1 MATVEQLYNEWISLQ
16 PVDKAVQASIDQK
29 FMLEFNYNSNH
40 IEGNTLTYG
49 QTELLLMFGQVDSD
63 AKMSD
68 LEEMKAHNVCLKM
81 IQEEAGDAERPLTEY
96 FIRQLHKT
104 LLREDYEVHKQDKD
118 GNVIS
123 YVVHAGKY
131 KTRPNSVITP
141 TGERFEYASPEETPS
156 LMSDLVSWYNDA
168 VQQGNLSPI
177 EMASLFHYRYIRIHP
192 FEDGNGRIARLL
204 VNYVLLRA
212 NYPMIVIRSDDKEKY
227 LSVLNQCDVSVGLTP
242 AVGAA
247 AGLNSIFPFVEYM
260 KECLHRALDIRIRA
274 AKGESIEEEDDWKKK
289 IALKLQQRKDKPAR
303 TRELTTKAVREAFIP
318 AISHIA
324 ECLEYC
330 KSICFGIEYT
340 VYAGK
345 HYQNYYTDLKEFT
358 AFAEKNSFKYH
369 LKLYVKIRVA
379 EFLPEYDVMSELE
392 CCFNEFGYEL
402 VVKVNKTPLSIKF
415 RYGMV
420 PSMRQLK
427 QLSSCI
433 GNHIYEVYERYCE
446 DNDND

>member
-1 MATVEQLYNEWISLQ
+1 MATIEQLYNEWISLQ

-29 FMLEFNYNSNH
+29 FMLEFNFNSNH

-49 QTELLLMFGQVDSD
+49 QTELLLLFGQVDSD

-96 FIRQLHKT
+96 FIRQLHNT

-177 EMASLFHYRYIRIHP
+177 EMASLLHYRYIRIHP

-212 NYPMIVIRSDDKEKY
+212 NYPMIVIRSDEKEKY

-289 IALKLQQRKDKPAR
+289 IVLKAQQRRDKPAR
-303 TRELTTKAVREAFIP
+303 TRELTTMTIREAFVP
-318 AISHIA
+318 AVRHII
-324 ECLEYC
+324 ESLDVC
-330 KSICFGIEYT
+330 KSICFDIEYR
-340 VYAGK
+340 VYTGNN
-345 HYQNYYTDLKEFT
+345 YQNNYANIQDFFK
-358 AFAEKNSFKYH
+358 FAEKNNFQYH
-369 LKLYVKIRVA
+369 VKVHIKIRIA
-379 EFLPEYDVMSELE
+379 ELIPQYDISAVVE
-392 CCFNEFGYEL
+392 CLFNEFHYEFIT
-402 VVKVNKTPLSIKF
+402 KIDKTLSTIKF
-415 RYGMV
+415 RYRTV
-420 PSMRQLK
+420 PSLRQMK